1 MNVRR
6 FVTYG
11 TRGFFGGGK
20 RCEGRLFIS
29 TSEGKKIL
37 RNGTKKLIGISKDIS
52 Y

>member
-11 TRGFFGGGK
+11 TRGFFGGGRGVK
-20 RCEGRLFIS
+20 EDCSFRHPKE
-29 TSEGKKIL
+29 KNL